1 MNHPPILLG
10 TSSFTA
16 TGWQGS
22 FYPKGLRPVD
32 YLSYYAQHFDT
43 VEINSTFYATPNVS
57 VVRSWSAKT
66 PEGFLF
72 AAKVPQEITRKR
84 VLKDCDEEF
93 KVFLTT
99 MEALGEKLGP
109 LLFQF
114 GKFDKTMFRSLDDFL
129 GRLVPFLKRLP
140 KEHKFAVEI
149 RNKDWLVPKLADV
162 LREHGVALT
171 LIDQGWMPRPWEM
184 KDKFDLI
191 TSDLTYV
198 RWLGDRKG
206 IEEKTTTWDK
216 VIVDRQGDLSEWV
229 SLLKKVQERRI
240 MILAFANNHY
250 AAIAL
255 TKVDPHL
262 CSDNWPTNR
271 FTANVLSAV
280 CLCFFSQLRPTFT
293 TTCASPR
300 ACSTNSE
307 MPCWLCQTW
316 RPVCAPNFET
326 GDSNSLIS
334 VRSAWNVT
342 PAACSSVRE
351 VLSSD
356 TSSRKPGIIS
366 SGPHN

>member
-1 MNHPPILLG
+1 VNHPPILLG

-16 TGWQGS
+16 TGWRGS
-22 FYPKGLRPVD
+22 FYPKGLRPAD

-43 VEINSTFYATPNVS
+43 VEIDSTFYATPNVS
-57 VVRSWSAKT
+57 VVRSWNAKT

-72 AAKVPQEITRKR
+72 AAKVPQEITHNR
-84 VLKDCDEEF
+84 VLKDCDGET

-114 GKFDKTMFRSLDDFL
+114 GKFDKYAFKSLDDFL
-129 GRLVPFLKRLP
+129 ARLVPFLKKLP

-191 TSDLTYV
+191 TADFTYV

-229 SLLKKVQERRI
+229 SLLKKIQERSI

-250 AAIAL
+250 AGFGPG
-255 TKVDPHL
+255 TVDLFRNLWGPETLPKIQPHRQMGQQ
-262 CSDNWPTNR
+262 S
-271 FTANVLSAV
+271 
-280 CLCFFSQLRPTFT
+280 
-293 TTCASPR
+293 
-300 ACSTNSE
+300 
-307 MPCWLCQTW
+307 
-316 RPVCAPNFET
+316 
-326 GDSNSLIS
+326 SLFD
-334 VRSAWNVT
+334 RS
-342 PAACSSVRE
+342 
-351 VLSSD
+351 
-356 TSSRKPGIIS
+356 
-366 SGPHN
+366 

>member
-1 MNHPPILLG
+1 MCGQQHVSPPFIHGKSRMRRRARTDLRGGRSAMVVPTATVTIGPSGVRHEFAILSNVNHPPILLG
-10 TSSFTA
+10 TSLFTA

-22 FYPKGLRPVD
+22 FYPKGLRPAD

-43 VEINSTFYATPNVS
+43 VEIDSTFYATPSVS
-57 VVRSWSAKT
+57 VVHSWNAKT

-72 AAKVPQEITRKR
+72 AAKVPQEITHKR

-93 KVFLTT
+93 KVFVTT

-129 GRLVPFLKRLP
+129 GRLVAFLKRLP

-191 TSDLTYV
+191 TSDFTYV

-216 VIVDRQGDLSEWV
+216 VIVDRQSDLSEWV

-250 AAIAL
+250 AGHGPSTVELFRNLWGDDAL
-255 TKVDPHL
+255 
-262 CSDNWPTNR
+262 
-271 FTANVLSAV
+271 
-280 CLCFFSQLRPTFT
+280 
-293 TTCASPR
+293 
-300 ACSTNSE
+300 
-307 MPCWLCQTW
+307 
-316 RPVCAPNFET
+316 
-326 GDSNSLIS
+326 
-334 VRSAWNVT
+334 
-342 PAACSSVRE
+342 
-351 VLSSD
+351 
-356 TSSRKPGIIS
+356 RKPQEPRRTEQQTS
-366 SGPHN
+366 LFD

>member
-1 MNHPPILLG
+1 MNHSQIRLG

-22 FYPKGLRPVD
+22 FYPKGLRPAD

-43 VEINSTFYATPNVS
+43 VEIDSTFYATPNVS
-57 VVRSWSAKT
+57 VVRSWNAKT

-72 AAKVPQEITRKR
+72 AAKVPQEITHKR

-109 LLFQF
+109 LL
-114 GKFDKTMFRSLDDFL
+114 LA
-129 GRLVPFLKRLP
+129 RLVPFLKKLP

-149 RNKDWLVPKLADV
+149 RNKDRLVPKLADV

-191 TSDLTYV
+191 TADFTYV
-198 RWLGDRKG
+198 RWLGDRTG

-229 SLLKKVQERRI
+229 SLLKKIQERRI

-250 AAIAL
+250 A
-255 TKVDPHL
+255 L
-262 CSDNWPTNR
+262 CRRRHNAAFR
-271 FTANVLSAV
+271 I
-280 CLCFFSQLRPTFT
+280 
-293 TTCASPR
+293 
-300 ACSTNSE
+300 
-307 MPCWLCQTW
+307 MP
-316 RPVCAPNFET
+316 N
-326 GDSNSLIS
+326 
-334 VRSAWNVT
+334 
-342 PAACSSVRE
+342 
-351 VLSSD
+351 
-356 TSSRKPGIIS
+356 
-366 SGPHN
+366 